1 MVSFVNKYVE
11 DLALSKILK
20 DTEIKKLCPLSGIAA
35 APIVSY
41 RYLPAIR
48 SQILNYRQTHEE
60 NLDPTSMS
68 CDCSSS
74 DFRDSHH
81 QHIVTGDLNVIGNIE
96 LRNLLKKGLN
106 YRDQV
111 PPDKY
116 KTCRAVKDA
125 LEAYIKKKSSKASE
139 PEVMFQEWKNAIL
152 DKVRQKLDSFPAYAY
167 NAVLTKPQV
176 MAELDRL
183 KDQFVFVPIDKAS
196 NNVAVVC
203 KKFYVEV
210 LHGEINSNTYQ
221 QSSESVDDII
231 ERHGVFLQQ
240 HGIKL
245 HTDNRCL
252 PYLYATTKMHKN
264 PIKFRFI
271 TSGRDS
277 SLKQLSVAIG
287 LCLQRGLK
295 IARNHSKYSNFFHRR
310 NDFYVIDS
318 NQDVLD
324 FMFSSNLEPG
334 RKSVSTFDFSTLY
347 TSIPHDQLKCNLRQ
361 FVERIFSI
369 KDKKYMV
376 CNLFNKC
383 AYFSDSDNIPKSYI
397 VFNKSNLVECIN
409 YLIDNAFVVFN
420 NNVYRQVIGI
430 PMGTNSGPHVANIY
444 LHQYEHEYFR
454 LLFDRGK
461 NDLLARLEFVFRFQ
475 DDLISF
481 NDHGLLQDSLCEI
494 YPPVMIVN
502 NTNISACKSNFLDM
516 TISIY
521 QGKFYFSLYDK
532 RNDYDFDVISFPFLD
547 GNIPKG
553 KSYGVFISQL
563 VRYARINCSFSRFI
577 DDVKRLVQKLIQQDF
592 DAAALRKRFQAFID
606 NHFDVWGKFGTP
618 LSVSLIF

>member
-1 MVSFVNKYVE
+1 M
-11 DLALSKILK
+11 
-20 DTEIKKLCPLSGIAA
+20 
-35 APIVSY
+35 
-41 RYLPAIR
+41 
-48 SQILNYRQTHEE
+48 
-60 NLDPTSMS
+60 
-68 CDCSSS
+68 
-74 DFRDSHH
+74 
-81 QHIVTGDLNVIGNIE
+81 
-96 LRNLLKKGLN
+96 
-106 YRDQV
+106 
-111 PPDKY
+111 
-116 KTCRAVKDA
+116 
-125 LEAYIKKKSSKASE
+125 
-139 PEVMFQEWKNAIL
+139 
-152 DKVRQKLDSFPAYAY
+152 
-167 NAVLTKPQV
+167 
-176 MAELDRL
+176 
-183 KDQFVFVPIDKAS
+183 
-196 NNVAVVC
+196 
-203 KKFYVEV
+203 
-210 LHGEINSNTYQ
+210 
-221 QSSESVDDII
+221 
-231 ERHGVFLQQ
+231 
-240 HGIKL
+240 
-245 HTDNRCL
+245 
-252 PYLYATTKMHKN
+252 
-264 PIKFRFI
+264 
-271 TSGRDS
+271 
-277 SLKQLSVAIG
+277 
-287 LCLQRGLK
+287 RGLK

-324 FMFSSNLEPG
+324 FMFSSNLKPG

-516 TISIY
+516 TISF
-521 QGKFYFSLYDK
+521 FYLFNTYFTL
-532 RNDYDFDVISFPFLD
+532 VVPTALLLQLT
-547 GNIPKG
+547 GQ
-553 KSYGVFISQL
+553 SQESEGSCKP
-563 VRYARINCSFSRFI
+563 ARIKEVHS
-577 DDVKRLVQKLIQQDF
+577 KLHS
-592 DAAALRKRFQAFID
+592 FQASLCTLTATHLTLIY
-606 NHFDVWGKFGTP
+606 VCTYIR
-618 LSVSLIF
+618 LSVPLGCLIKQAGIIIHTILNMWETPGIEPVTSDLTSVYQISSSTN